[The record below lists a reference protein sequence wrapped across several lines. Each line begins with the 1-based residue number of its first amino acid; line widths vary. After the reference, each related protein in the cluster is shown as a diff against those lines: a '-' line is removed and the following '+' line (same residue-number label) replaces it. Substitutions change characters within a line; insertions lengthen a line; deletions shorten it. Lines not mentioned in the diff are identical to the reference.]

1 MTNSDY
7 LLKATVKKLGEK
19 LNQTFLEKIEDAT
32 NAAQE
37 VPDLIKKEIDGLKD
51 EIIKEAIRMKNSD
64 KSPFNEDE
72 FERENSWNNKALS
85 KIKEIHTQLE
95 NLNKKLDN

>member
-19 LNQTFLEKIEDAT
+19 LNQTFLTKIEDAA

-37 VPDLIKKEIDGLKD
+37 VPELIKKEIEELKD
-51 EIIKEAIRMKNSD
+51 EIIKEAKQMENSNKNS
-64 KSPFNEDE
+64 FNEDE
-72 FERENSWNNKALS
+72 FERENSWSLKALL
-85 KIKEIHTQLE
+85 KIKDINKQLE
-95 NLNKKLDN
+95 TLNKKLDN